1 MENRLAIELEYDRNL
16 NTIDI
21 EGASANSKKNKAIR
35 NRIKAQEELLRRK
48 APILTPLL
56 AVGVSE

>member
-1 MENRLAIELEYDRNL
+1 MENRLAIELEYNRNL

>member
-35 NRIKAQEELLRRK
+35 NRIKAQEDLLRRK